1 MTPCNLKPWIT
12 EWVQNLPRLGLFLN
26 SFWWYK
32 LTGLTVFLFVFW
44 SHHNTKLLLLLCSEY
59 IVLSMLYFFKSNW
72 ALLYPC
78 WFYLSNSQGQKKVL
92 RMGV

>member
-1 MTPCNLKPWIT
+1 
-12 EWVQNLPRLGLFLN
+12 
-26 SFWWYK
+26 
-32 LTGLTVFLFVFW
+32 
-44 SHHNTKLLLLLCSEY
+44 
-59 IVLSMLYFFKSNW
+59 MLYFFKSNW